1 MVHVLMMLI
10 QDKYTQR
17 IIFDVLERMDF
28 ANYDA
33 FPK

>member
-10 QDKYTQR
+10 EDKYTQT
-17 IIFDVLERMDF
+17 IIFDVLERIDLDS
-28 ANYDA
+28 YDA